1 MLILNKQFKII
12 KDLPTI
18 GYIYHNIKDLDN
30 FYPNFDKWF
39 WNKLLPDILLEND
52 FILGMFDNKNNLIGV
67 SILKKAKTFDKENKI
82 RALRIFPEY
91 QNKGYG
97 LYLIDESLK
106 LLNTDKPKAT
116 VAEEI
121 LHNYSRIFINKYN
134 FNITKVEKG
143 LYRKNKLEYIFN

>member
-1 MLILNKQFKII
+1 MLILNKKFKII

-30 FYPNFDKWF
+30 FYPNFNNWF
-39 WNKLLPDILLEND
+39 WNKLLPDILLNKD

-67 SILKKAKTFDKENKI
+67 SILKKAKYIDKENKI
-82 RALRIFPEY
+82 RTLRIFPEY
-91 QNKGYG
+91 QNKGYS
-97 LYLIDESLK
+97 LYLIDKSLESLQ
-106 LLNTDKPKAT
+106 TDKPKLT

-121 LHNYSRIFINKYN
+121 LHNYSRIFINRYN
-134 FNITKVEKG
+134 FSITKVEKN